1 MNPISC
7 CGTNCLECYC
17 YGNLCSGCNECEGK
31 VFHAPAGKA
40 CRIYDCVINSK
51 KLANCG
57 DCKNVPCDIWKT
69 TRDPKFTDEE
79 FRRNICERITNLKNL
94 KGSE

>member
-7 CGTNCLECYC
+7 CGTNCPECYC
-17 YGNLCSGCNECEGK
+17 YGNLCRGCNECNGK
-31 VFHAPAGKA
+31 VFHTPARKA

-51 KLANCG
+51 NLSNCG
-57 DCKNVPCDIWKT
+57 DCKDVPCDIWEK

-79 FRRNICERITNLKNL
+79 FKQNIFERLTNLKNL